1 MPRIKN
7 LNQATTTPTTSPSD
21 TISPPSTF
29 SDGGPLPKLLVFD
42 LDYTLWPFWVDTHV
56 SPPLKASS
64 DGLTVSD
71 AYRDS
76 YGFYPDVAS
85 ILDAAKAKGIPIAA
99 ASRTHTPDLARQMLR
114 LLRLPRSPH
123 ADSSAPPPS
132 PSTSAAPSDTTI
144 TTTNPATSPAPPK
157 HPNPKS
163 SSSGI
168 PSPQALSAFA
178 HLEIYPGSK
187 MTHFARL
194 HAATGIAY
202 AEMLFFDDESRNRE
216 VEKLGVVMCLV
227 RDGVTRIEVD
237 RGVRS
242 WRTRTGKG
250 REGEGGEGEGKGAG
264 KKKGSGRGG

>member
-1 MPRIKN
+1 MPRTKN
-7 LNQATTTPTTSPSD
+7 LNQATTTPTTSPSG
-21 TISPPSTF
+21 TISQPSTF
-29 SDGGPLPKLLVFD
+29 TDGGPLPKLLVFD

-71 AYRDS
+71 AYGDS
-76 YGFYPDVAS
+76 YGFYPDVTS

-114 LLRLPRSPH
+114 LLRLPCSPA
-123 ADSSAPPPS
+123 ADSSPLPAS
-132 PSTSAAPSDTTI
+132 PSTSAITSDTP
-144 TTTNPATSPAPPK
+144 TTTTTPANSPPPLPPSKHSSPTTSSTT
-157 HPNPKS
+157 S
-163 SSSGI
+163 S
-168 PSPQALSAFA
+168 PSPKALSTFA

-194 HAATGIAY
+194 HAATGIPY

-227 RDGVTRIEVD
+227 RDGVTRAEVD

-242 WRTRTGKG
+242 WRARTG
-250 REGEGGEGEGKGAG
+250 RDGG
-264 KKKGSGRGG
+264 